1 MVELFPD
8 RSLSRLIAMVYPA
21 LDLERLTVAERLQ
34 LIEQV
39 WDSLRQRAD
48 VLPLSEDEA
57 ALIEARRAEHRADP
71 TSAVE
76 WESLRAE
83 LRRDQDADDA
93 RTNAPTH
100 R

>member
-1 MVELFPD
+1 
-8 RSLSRLIAMVYPA
+8 MVYPA

-39 WDSLRQRAD
+39 WDSLRQRAG

-71 TSAVE
+71 NSAVE

-83 LRRDQDADDA
+83 LLRDQDADDA
-93 RTNAPTH
+93 RTNTPMH

>member
-1 MVELFPD
+1 
-8 RSLSRLIAMVYPA
+8 MVYPS

-39 WDSLRQRAD
+39 WDSLRQRAG
-48 VLPLSEDEA
+48 VLTLSEDER

-76 WESLRAE
+76 WEAVRAE
-83 LRRDQDADDA
+83 LLSDQDADDA
-93 RTNAPTH
+93 RTNAPT
-100 R
+100 RR

>member
-1 MVELFPD
+1 
-8 RSLSRLIAMVYPA
+8 MVYPS

-48 VLPLSEDEA
+48 VLTLSADEY
-57 ALIEARRAEHRADP
+57 ALIEARRAEHRAEP

-76 WESLRAE
+76 WESVRAE
-83 LRRDQDADDA
+83 LLRDQDADDA
-93 RTNAPTH
+93 RTDAPT
-100 R
+100 RR